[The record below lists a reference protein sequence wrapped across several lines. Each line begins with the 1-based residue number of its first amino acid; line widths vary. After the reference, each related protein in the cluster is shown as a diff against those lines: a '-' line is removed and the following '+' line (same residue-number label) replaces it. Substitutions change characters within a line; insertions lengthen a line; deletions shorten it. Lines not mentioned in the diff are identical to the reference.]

1 MKVTNNN
8 SNNNNNMQVSVA
20 PMLVVLSLRV
30 MVQGVI
36 GRPGEGA
43 GLVCCEPVLLAGGLG
58 MLYSCMWFL
67 LVPDTTLTGA

>member
-1 MKVTNNN
+1 MV
-8 SNNNNNMQVSVA
+8 
-20 PMLVVLSLRV
+20 PMLGVLSLRV
-30 MVQGVI
+30 MVHGVI

-43 GLVCCEPVLLAGGLG
+43 GLVCYEPVLAAGGLG